1 MDQFKNILVCL
12 DLTDMDEVLV
22 KYANYLAETFNLD
35 KITFIHVMEYYDI
48 PEELTA
54 TFPDLDK
61 PLDEIVKEEIDE
73 KIEDFFEQK
82 HAVKFEVV
90 LESGSTTEK
99 IIQYCRKKKVDLTL
113 LGKKIGYSGAGG
125 VTRKIIGLVPSTV
138 LLVSETSPH
147 KTEKI
152 MVRMDFT
159 NTSAIALKTGQT
171 LAKDIGAEL
180 ICHHVY
186 KLPLNYFP
194 QNAPNKIKKLKKQLG
209 EWVEKEYQKFLKK
222 EKLKADVPITYSMD
236 LHGEEA
242 QILYSQAIRN
252 NVDLI
257 LIGTRLKS
265 QLANIILDSTSEKL
279 TGTDKNIP
287 VMVVKDRKQSIGFL
301 KALFD

>member
-22 KYANYLAETFNLD
+22 KYANYLAETFNPD

>member
-22 KYANYLAETFNLD
+22 KYANYLAETFNPD

-209 EWVEKEYQKFLKK
+209 EWVEKEYHKFLKK